1 MPIPDNFTF
10 SLDDVKTEVDDGDA
24 NDISSLSEAFSV
36 SNDDGFDD
44 TYDDVS
50 GANTQSL
57 KEFRNY
63 DHNASGGG
71 GGGGV
76 TEITLA
82 FTVTSFAQGPADKLF
97 QIYTL
102 GTVETPNNN
111 SSTNWTINWNPL
123 DVDSDD
129 WIGIKVSSVLPTPFD
144 YSGSYSGQGDNITI
158 IASVMNNGETGDI
171 NRSVTFTVGTNGDTH
186 TITQSGPAGNAAP

>member
-10 SLDDVKTEVDDGDA
+10 SLSDVKTEVDDGDA

-36 SNDDGFDD
+36 SNDVGFDD

-71 GGGGV
+71 GGV

-82 FTVTSFAQGPADKLF
+82 FTVTSFAEGPANELF
-97 QIYTL
+97 QTYTL

-123 DVDSDD
+123 DKDNQA
-129 WIGIKVSSVLPTPFD
+129 WIGIKVSSQFPTQFD

-158 IASVMNNGETGDI
+158 VASVMNNGETGDI

-186 TITQSGPAGNAAP
+186 TITQTGPAGDAAP